1 MIQAKQTSE
10 FFTRGANKYLVLAVI
25 LFFLSVQGLTLAH
38 AHSGDLQKH
47 VDCTLCLKIGFGH
60 DILPASSINFVIPT
74 LRQRFDPVFET
85 AIVIAHVPANAR
97 APPLN
102 A

>member
-47 VDCTLCLKIGFGH
+47 VDCTLCLKIGFDH

-74 LRQRFDPVFET
+74 LNQRFDPVFET

>member
-1 MIQAKQTSE
+1 MIRAKQTSE

-74 LRQRFDPVFET
+74 LNQRFDPVFET

>member
-1 MIQAKQTSE
+1 MKQAKQTTE
-10 FFTRGANKYLVLAVI
+10 LFTRGATKYLALAVV
-25 LFFLSVQGLTLAH
+25 LFFLSVQSLTLAH

-60 DILPASSINFVIPT
+60 DILPTSSINLVIPT
-74 LRQRFDPVFET
+74 LSHGFDTVFET
-85 AIVIAHVPANAR
+85 TLVVAHVPANAR
-97 APPLN
+97 APPSN